1 MSLSCVTILGCTTIL
16 FRVQLPKYALMQWRV
31 CVEVPLNLLSNQTS
45 GASSSLSVTTLPN
58 LWMDTSSIA
67 FTLTFFRMFL
77 VHHIKFVYIFICI
90 VHYLS
95 SLYIFLCISLTW
107 VCQDALTL
115 SLLLLFRSRI
125 ANSIKV
131 ENLQREWACEHWH
144 LPVLSSGQVLCLPRN
159 ESIFL
164 PELRD
169 WCECEFHRA
178 HAFQYSVLGCMTD
191 VFGCFCLYT
200 GSNFHLLTTPF
211 RQLIDLSKG
220 TFESAIV

>member
-131 ENLQREWACEHWH
+131 ENLQREWACEHLCSLLVKFCVCH
-144 LPVLSSGQVLCLPRN
+144 GMRAYSCPNFETGASASFIEHMLSNILYWDAWQMSSVVSVFIRVQTF
-159 ESIFL
+159 IF
-164 PELRD
+164 
-169 WCECEFHRA
+169 
-178 HAFQYSVLGCMTD
+178 
-191 VFGCFCLYT
+191 
-200 GSNFHLLTTPF
+200 
-211 RQLIDLSKG
+211 
-220 TFESAIV
+220 